1 MESLAALYKN
11 HIVTLQERTRDAL
24 ERFKLDALLI
34 HSGELVNVFLDD
46 HPYPFKVNPQF
57 KAWVPVTQVPNCWLL
72 VDGVNKPK
80 LWFYLPVDYWHNVE
94 PLPTSFWTEEIEII
108 ALPKADGIGS
118 QLPAARGNIGYIG
131 PVPERALQLD
141 IAASNINPKGVI
153 DYLHYYRA
161 YKTDY
166 ELACMREAQKMA
178 VNGHRAAEEAFR
190 SGMSEFDINL
200 AYLTATG
207 HRDTDVPYSNIVALN
222 EHASVL
228 HYTRLDHQ
236 APSEIRSFLLDAGAE
251 YNGYAADLTR
261 TWSAKSDNDYAHLV
275 KDVNDEQLAL
285 IATMKAGTS
294 YVDYHI
300 QFHQRIAKLL
310 RKHQIITDMSE
321 EAMVEND
328 LTGPFMPHGIGH
340 PLGLQVHDVAGFMQ
354 DDSGTHLA
362 APSKY
367 PYLRC
372 TRVLQPGMVLTIE
385 PGIYFI
391 ESLLAPWRE
400 GQFSKHFN
408 WQKIEALKP
417 FGGIRIE
424 DNVVVHENNIEK
436 HDTGF
441 KTGVMDS
448 WLIPA
453 APVIVV
459 EEIKKSRFITLLAHT
474 DGVEAAKAFVE
485 SVKTEHPDARH
496 HCVAWVAGAPNDS
509 QQLGFSDD
517 GEPAGTAGK
526 PMLAQLMGSG
536 IGEITA
542 VVVRYYGGILLG
554 TGGLVKAYGGGVNQ
568 ALRQLTTQRKTPLT
582 EYTLQCEYGQLAGI
596 EALLG
601 QFDGKV
607 VASDYQAFVRLR
619 VALPYAKVDE
629 FSAKLADFSRGSL
642 QLSAIEE

>member
-24 ERFKLDALLI
+24 ARFKLDALLI

-94 PLPTSFWTEEIEII
+94 PLPTSFWTEEVEII

-178 VNGHRAAEEAFR
+178 VSGHRAAEEAFR

-222 EHASVL
+222 EYASVL
-228 HYTRLDHQ
+228 HYTKLDHQ
-236 APSEIRSFLLDAGAE
+236 PPSEIRSFLLDAGAE

-261 TWSAKSDNDYAHLV
+261 TWSAKSDNDYAQLV
-275 KDVNDEQLAL
+275 KDVNEEELAL
-285 IATMKAGTS
+285 IATMKAGVN

-408 WQKIEALKP
+408 WQKIDALKP

-424 DNVVVHENNIEK
+424 DNVVVHENHIENMTR
-436 HDTGF
+436 D
-441 KTGVMDS
+441 
-448 WLIPA
+448 L
-453 APVIVV
+453 
-459 EEIKKSRFITLLAHT
+459 
-474 DGVEAAKAFVE
+474 
-485 SVKTEHPDARH
+485 
-496 HCVAWVAGAPNDS
+496 
-509 QQLGFSDD
+509 
-517 GEPAGTAGK
+517 
-526 PMLAQLMGSG
+526 
-536 IGEITA
+536 
-542 VVVRYYGGILLG
+542 
-554 TGGLVKAYGGGVNQ
+554 
-568 ALRQLTTQRKTPLT
+568 
-582 EYTLQCEYGQLAGI
+582 
-596 EALLG
+596 
-601 QFDGKV
+601 
-607 VASDYQAFVRLR
+607 
-619 VALPYAKVDE
+619 
-629 FSAKLADFSRGSL
+629 KLA
-642 QLSAIEE
+642 

>member
-1 MESLAALYKN
+1 MESLAALCKN
-11 HIVTLQERTRDAL
+11 HIVTLQERTRDVLA
-24 ERFKLDALLI
+24 RFQMDALLI

-94 PLPTSFWTEEIEII
+94 PLPTSFWTEEIDVI

-131 PVPERALQLD
+131 PVPERALGLG
-141 IAASNINPKGVI
+141 IAADKINPKGVI

-166 ELACMREAQKMA
+166 ELACMREAQKSA
-178 VNGHRAAEEAFR
+178 VNGHRAAYEAFQ
-190 SGMSEFDINL
+190 SGMSEFDINQ

-228 HYTRLDHQ
+228 HYTKLDHR
-236 APSEIRSFLLDAGAE
+236 APAEMRSFLLDAGAE

-261 TWSAKSDNDYAHLV
+261 TWAAHGDNDFAHLI
-275 KDVNDEQLAL
+275 KDVNDEQQAL
-285 IATMKAGTS
+285 ISTMKAGTS
-294 YVDYHI
+294 YIDYHI

-310 RKHQIITDMSE
+310 RKHQLVTDMSE

-354 DDSGTHLA
+354 DDTGTHLA

-372 TRVLQPGMVLTIE
+372 TRIIEPRMVLTIE

-400 GQFSKHFN
+400 GPFSKHFN
-408 WQKIEALKP
+408 WQKIDAMKP

-424 DNVVVHENNIEK
+424 DNVVIHENSIENMTR
-436 HDTGF
+436 D
-441 KTGVMDS
+441 
-448 WLIPA
+448 L
-453 APVIVV
+453 
-459 EEIKKSRFITLLAHT
+459 
-474 DGVEAAKAFVE
+474 
-485 SVKTEHPDARH
+485 
-496 HCVAWVAGAPNDS
+496 
-509 QQLGFSDD
+509 
-517 GEPAGTAGK
+517 
-526 PMLAQLMGSG
+526 
-536 IGEITA
+536 
-542 VVVRYYGGILLG
+542 
-554 TGGLVKAYGGGVNQ
+554 
-568 ALRQLTTQRKTPLT
+568 
-582 EYTLQCEYGQLAGI
+582 
-596 EALLG
+596 
-601 QFDGKV
+601 
-607 VASDYQAFVRLR
+607 
-619 VALPYAKVDE
+619 
-629 FSAKLADFSRGSL
+629 KLA
-642 QLSAIEE
+642 

>member
-1 MESLAALYKN
+1 MESLASLYKN
-11 HIVTLQERTRDAL
+11 HIATLQERTRDAL
-24 ERFKLDALLI
+24 ARFKLDALLI
-34 HSGELVNVFLDD
+34 HSGELFNVFLDD

-94 PLPTSFWTEEIEII
+94 PLPNSFWTEDVEVI

-118 QLPAARGNIGYIG
+118 LLPAARGNIGYIG
-131 PVPERALQLD
+131 PVPEL
-141 IAASNINPKGVI
+141 
-153 DYLHYYRA
+153 
-161 YKTDY
+161 
-166 ELACMREAQKMA
+166 
-178 VNGHRAAEEAFR
+178 
-190 SGMSEFDINL
+190 
-200 AYLTATG
+200 
-207 HRDTDVPYSNIVALN
+207 
-222 EHASVL
+222 
-228 HYTRLDHQ
+228 
-236 APSEIRSFLLDAGAE
+236 LLDAGAE

-261 TWSAKSDNDYAHLV
+261 TWSAKSDNDYAQLV

-285 IATMKAGTS
+285 IATMKAGVS

-362 APSKY
+362 APAKY

-372 TRVLQPGMVLTIE
+372 TRILQPGMVLTIE

-424 DNVVVHENNIEK
+424 DNVVIHENN
-436 HDTGF
+436 
-441 KTGVMDS
+441 
-448 WLIPA
+448 
-453 APVIVV
+453 V
-459 EEIKKSRFITLLAHT
+459 ENMTRDL
-474 DGVEAAKAFVE
+474 
-485 SVKTEHPDARH
+485 
-496 HCVAWVAGAPNDS
+496 
-509 QQLGFSDD
+509 
-517 GEPAGTAGK
+517 
-526 PMLAQLMGSG
+526 
-536 IGEITA
+536 
-542 VVVRYYGGILLG
+542 
-554 TGGLVKAYGGGVNQ
+554 
-568 ALRQLTTQRKTPLT
+568 
-582 EYTLQCEYGQLAGI
+582 
-596 EALLG
+596 
-601 QFDGKV
+601 
-607 VASDYQAFVRLR
+607 
-619 VALPYAKVDE
+619 
-629 FSAKLADFSRGSL
+629 KLA
-642 QLSAIEE
+642 